1 MLNCPALQF
10 YGINFLSFKR
20 DIYDTI
26 VRVDAPSKAL
36 SVTKSVRKYD
46 QRSVECLIILQSLRI
61 SAWNFV
67 SGLK

>member
-10 YGINFLSFKR
+10 YGTNFLSVKR

-36 SVTKSVRKYD
+36 SVTKSIRKYD
-46 QRSVECLIILQSLRI
+46 QRSVECLINSQSLRI
-61 SAWNFV
+61 SALNFV
-67 SGLK
+67 SA